1 MIANAT
7 AMMVVEMQSRFQ
19 LGDVMDAL
27 WIELG
32 QTNMSHEHFEGHI
45 LSPQVYSR
53 TPLVHEISPTLLDA
67 TAHDR

>member
-1 MIANAT
+1 MLANAAT
-7 AMMVVEMQSRFQ
+7 MMVVEMQSRFRP
-19 LGDVMDAL
+19 GDVMSAL
-27 WIELG
+27 WIEPG